1 MAHLFDPLT
10 IRDFSFSNRVFVSPM
25 CEYSSTDGFASEWHF
40 VHLGSRAVGGAA
52 LVLTEATAVLA
63 DGRISPQDL
72 GIWKDDHIE
81 PLARIT
87 RFINSQ
93 GAVAG
98 MQLAHAGRKAS
109 TYRPWDGQGALPE
122 SAGGWKNVVAP
133 SALRFADHYPMPQ
146 ALSLDGI
153 GEIVAAFVA
162 AAYRAWEAGFR
173 VIEIHAAHG
182 YLLHEFLSPLSNHRS
197 DAYGGSFE
205 NRTRIVREIV
215 SAVRSAWPERAPL
228 FVRISATDWVDGGWD
243 IEQSVELARQ
253 LKTLGVDLMDCSS
266 GGNVA
271 RAKIPL
277 GPGYQT
283 RFADQIRREAGIMTG
298 AVGMITS
305 PEQAEH
311 IVATGQA
318 DAVIIAREFLRDPY
332 WPLRAARELGQTIA
346 WPVQYLRA
354 APEGSPARTALE
366 NLESNSEE
374 QLATPISKFV

>member
-1 MAHLFDPLT
+1 
-10 IRDFSFSNRVFVSPM
+10 
-25 CEYSSTDGFASEWHF
+25 
-40 VHLGSRAVGGAA
+40 
-52 LVLTEATAVLA
+52 
-63 DGRISPQDL
+63 
-72 GIWKDDHIE
+72 
-81 PLARIT
+81 
-87 RFINSQ
+87 
-93 GAVAG
+93 
-98 MQLAHAGRKAS
+98 
-109 TYRPWDGQGALPE
+109 
-122 SAGGWKNVVAP
+122 
-133 SALRFADHYPMPQ
+133 
-146 ALSLDGI
+146 
-153 GEIVAAFVA
+153 
-162 AAYRAWEAGFR
+162 
-173 VIEIHAAHG
+173 
-182 YLLHEFLSPLSNHRS
+182 
-197 DAYGGSFE
+197 
-205 NRTRIVREIV
+205 
-215 SAVRSAWPERAPL
+215 
-228 FVRISATDWVDGGWD
+228 
-243 IEQSVELARQ
+243 ARQ

>member
-1 MAHLFDPLT
+1 
-10 IRDFSFSNRVFVSPM
+10 
-25 CEYSSTDGFASEWHF
+25 
-40 VHLGSRAVGGAA
+40 
-52 LVLTEATAVLA
+52 
-63 DGRISPQDL
+63 
-72 GIWKDDHIE
+72 
-81 PLARIT
+81 
-87 RFINSQ
+87 
-93 GAVAG
+93 
-98 MQLAHAGRKAS
+98 
-109 TYRPWDGQGALPE
+109 
-122 SAGGWKNVVAP
+122 
-133 SALRFADHYPMPQ
+133 
-146 ALSLDGI
+146 
-153 GEIVAAFVA
+153 
-162 AAYRAWEAGFR
+162 
-173 VIEIHAAHG
+173 
-182 YLLHEFLSPLSNHRS
+182 
-197 DAYGGSFE
+197 
-205 NRTRIVREIV
+205 
-215 SAVRSAWPERAPL
+215 
-228 FVRISATDWVDGGWD
+228 
-243 IEQSVELARQ
+243 
-253 LKTLGVDLMDCSS
+253 
-266 GGNVA
+266 VA